1 MSTVVSTFA
10 LRIQKAVVLIKAK
23 TGHEREV
30 SEKLL
35 KIAEV
40 KEVHII
46 TGEWDILVVVETERE
61 LVLPSQEKVLEVV
74 MGKITKI
81 RDVKDTN
88 TLIPSFSKFKDEAGR
103 RGYV

>member
-1 MSTVVSTFA
+1 MSFLATTFA
-10 LRIQKAVVLIKAK
+10 LRIQKAFVLIEAK

-30 SEKLL
+30 SEKLM
-35 KIAEV
+35 KIPEM

-46 TGEWDILVVVETERE
+46 TGEWDILAVVETERE

-81 RDVKDTN
+81 GDVRDTN
-88 TLIPSFSKFKDEAGR
+88 TLIPSFSKFKAG
-103 RGYV
+103 GGKA